1 VPILNNFNSFKS
13 SKKCLVAMMEYTS
26 LEKATG
32 NFSDTNVLGV
42 GGFGCVY
49 KANFDGGF
57 VAAVKRLGGEDQEY
71 EKEFEVMIVC
81 DIGSSP
87 IPVLCQYVVLLAEY
101 ALVVFEFGRMS

>member
-1 VPILNNFNSFKS
+1 VPILNRFNSFKA

-32 NFSDTNVLGV
+32 NFSENNVLGV

-49 KANFDGGF
+49 KANFDGGL

-71 EKEFEVMIVC
+71 EKEFEVIIVC
-81 DIGSSP
+81 GIGCSP
-87 IPVLCQYVVLLAEY
+87 ILFFVSMWYCLLNMLCCLLNLAE
-101 ALVVFEFGRMS
+101 

>member
-71 EKEFEVMIVC
+71 EKEFEVTSFVPPSLFFVSMWSC
-81 DIGSSP
+81 LLSMP
-87 IPVLCQYVVLLAEY
+87 WWFFNLAE
-101 ALVVFEFGRMS
+101 

>member
-1 VPILNNFNSFKS
+1 MPMLNRFNSFKA

-32 NFSDTNVLGV
+32 NFSESNVLGV

-49 KANFDGGF
+49 KANFAGGF
-57 VAAVKRLGGEDQEY
+57 VAAVKRLGCEGQEY

-81 DIGSSP
+81 GIGCSH
-87 IPVLCQYVVLLAEY
+87 IF
-101 ALVVFEFGRMS
+101 VF